1 MITLPLPRP
10 FHVTRTLSFLRHSSL
25 RTPYQFVE
33 ARRVRRLVRL
43 DGRPLVVEFGFPAAS
58 RSRLEV
64 TVVREGA
71 GRRRRMTVPPPG
83 PALRRLATAVW
94 SLNDDLRC
102 CYRILGHDPV
112 MAPLLKRCR
121 GLRMIRTP
129 DVYEALM
136 IAVVNQQLS
145 VASAEAIRRRL
156 NEALGDRI
164 VVDGITY
171 TGPPSPRRLLAAAP
185 ATLRTLGLSRQKI
198 RYVLEIAARAA
209 AGHLDSGRF
218 EMLDDEAAIAR
229 LMEIPG
235 VGRWTAEIV
244 LMRALG
250 RADVFPAGDLGLVV
264 AMQRLLGRKARPTE
278 EALRTMAE
286 HWRGWRSYG
295 ALYLWSSLGIT
306 HDAEGGRTLPR
317 PRVTAYRGG
326 GTRELESVAR

>member
-1 MITLPLPRP
+1 MVILPLPRP
-10 FHVTRTLSFLRHSSL
+10 FNVTRTLSFLQHSSL
-25 RTPYQFVE
+25 RTPYHFVDT
-33 ARRVRRLVRL
+33 RRVRRLVHL
-43 DGRPLVVEFGFPAAS
+43 DGRSLVVEFGFSVAS
-58 RSRLEV
+58 RPRLQV
-64 TVVREGA
+64 TVVREVV
-71 GRRRRMTVPPPG
+71 GRRRRDAVPPLA

-94 SLNDDLRC
+94 SLDDDLRC

-112 MAPLLKRCR
+112 MEPLLTHCR

-171 TGPPSPRRLLAAAP
+171 TGHPSPRRLLAAAP

-209 AGHLDSGRF
+209 TGHLDPVRF
-218 EMLDDEAAIAR
+218 ERLDDEAAIAS

-264 AMQRLLGRKARPTE
+264 AMQRLLGRKTRPKE
-278 EALRTMAE
+278 DELRTMAE

-306 HDAEGGRTLPR
+306 T
-317 PRVTAYRGG
+317 
-326 GTRELESVAR
+326 